1 MPAADTATETTA
13 DGPVDIRIEKG
24 EVTDDEL
31 AAVTV
36 LLLSRTAPPPGAATG
51 TPASTT
57 AWRRDNFLAPH
68 SWQG

>member
-1 MPAADTATETTA
+1 MPTA
-13 DGPVDIRIEKG
+13 DIRIEKG

-36 LLLSRTAPPPGAATG
+36 LLLSRAAAPTRTTARPAPP
-51 TPASTT
+51 TT
-57 AWRRDNFLAPH
+57 AWRRDDFHAPH